1 MPGQDRG
8 TQRGRGRRR
17 TGGNGEKGRG
27 REEAIGEE
35 EEAEG
40 KRATLEFRQSSESPT
55 LPLIPYRPAACPEHP
70 DSQQESV
77 GDWQQGG
84 LENSSLVYH
93 ALCILPS
100 RATAFPHLQSVPL
113 DLNYRQTPHF

>member
-35 EEAEG
+35 EEVEEEKSYIGIPPEPRVSHTSPHSLQACCLP
-40 KRATLEFRQSSESPT
+40 RAS
-55 LPLIPYRPAACPEHP
+55 
-70 DSQQESV
+70 
-77 GDWQQGG
+77 
-84 LENSSLVYH
+84 
-93 ALCILPS
+93 
-100 RATAFPHLQSVPL
+100 
-113 DLNYRQTPHF
+113 